1 MDAYE
6 PAFSSGVRVPVPVPE
21 GTPAAAE
28 EAARAFAMSV
38 PSEWR
43 FMYEVGQLVRDHF
56 GRPDSGYPQQ
66 EQEEQEEQEG
76 ANETEKEGGTAARL

>member
-1 MDAYE
+1 MDAYK
-6 PAFSSGVRVPVPVPE
+6 PALSSGVRVPVPVPE

-28 EAARAFAMSV
+28 EAARAFAVSV

-43 FMYEVGQLVRDHF
+43 WMYEVGQLVRDHF

-66 EQEEQEEQEG
+66 EQEEQQEG
-76 ANETEKEGGTAARL
+76 ANETEKKGGTAARL